1 MKIVPGGNQCRV
13 RAKTML
19 GSVIHPKRRYWP
31 VGLLAITIAA
41 LLVSPAAPQSSQ
53 PAGALAQQPKLAAAV
68 AQYRRALEEYN
79 RAWQSYTAVSSA
91 YWNQISEKRQL
102 RNAKRAR
109 GETLSISDYVLTQP
123 PVYTGP
129 PRPQNPLKPEVK
141 PPRIYVPVVADFVAA
156 AHQEFKF
163 VPRFPQS
170 ETEFKRGYAKVAL
183 AAGLTRDQ
191 IVRIYGFEATGNG
204 SYDIEAGLE
213 YNKHGRAITT
223 ALGYNQLL
231 ATNSVE
237 ILAEKGD
244 ELIRQVQSK
253 SALAS
258 GAEHQPVDGKI
269 DILRKMV
276 AFARSVP
283 DAWGQHE
290 ILANTPKGLAVHAL
304 NLDLDVGPMLQTQ
317 KLLDSIVFAR
327 RKGFSRSLTAAEL
340 EMMNLTGDG
349 NGFDMVTMPLSW
361 RDQVPTANFF
371 RPNGYADN
379 PVAQRNNV
387 VAKLIAAT
395 DARMDEEIK
404 KPGARELDAYLQ

>member
-1 MKIVPGGNQCRV
+1 MKIVLVRNQCRC
-13 RAKTML
+13 AEIML
-19 GSVIHPKRRYWP
+19 TAVIHLKRRYWL
-31 VGLLAITIAA
+31 VGLPAIAIAA

-53 PAGALAQQPKLAAAV
+53 PAGALAQQPELAAAV

-79 RAWQSYTAVSSA
+79 KAWQSYTAVSST

-102 RNAKRAR
+102 RNAKRAH

-129 PRPQNPLKPEVK
+129 PKPQNPLKPEVQ

-156 AHQEFKF
+156 ARQEFKF

-183 AAGLTRDQ
+183 GAGLTRDQ

-244 ELIRQVQSK
+244 QLIKRVQSK
-253 SALAS
+253 SAIAS
-258 GAEHQPVDGKI
+258 GAEQQVVDGKI
-269 DILRKMV
+269 DILRRMV

-317 KLLDSIVFAR
+317 KLLDSVVFAR

-371 RPNGYADN
+371 RPSGYADN

-404 KPGARELDAYLQ
+404 KPGARELAAYLQ

>member
-1 MKIVPGGNQCRV
+1 
-13 RAKTML
+13 ML
-19 GSVIHPKRRYWP
+19 TAVIHIKWRYWP
-31 VGLLAITIAA
+31 ATLLAIAIAA
-41 LLVSPAAPQSSQ
+41 LLVSPAAPQSSE
-53 PAGALAQQPKLAAAV
+53 PANALAQQPELAAAV
-68 AQYRRALEEYN
+68 AQYRRALEDDN
-79 RAWQSYTAVSSA
+79 RAWQSYTAASSA
-91 YWNQISEKRQL
+91 YWNQISEKRHL

-109 GETLSISDYVLTQP
+109 GEPVSISDYVLTQP

-129 PRPQNPLKPEVK
+129 PKPRNPLKPEVP
-141 PPRIYVPVVADFVAA
+141 PPRIYVPVVADFVTAA
-156 AHQEFKF
+156 RQEFKF

-244 ELIRQVQSK
+244 EFVKQVQSK

-258 GAEHQPVDGKI
+258 GAEHQSVDGKI
-269 DILRKMV
+269 DVLRRMV
-276 AFARSVP
+276 AFARGVP

-327 RKGFSRSLTAAEL
+327 RKGFSRTLTAAEL

-349 NGFDMVTMPLSW
+349 NGFDMVTMPLAW

-371 RPNGYADN
+371 RPSGYADN

-395 DARMDEEIK
+395 DERMDEEIK
-404 KPGARELDAYLQ
+404 KPGARELAAYLQ

>member
-1 MKIVPGGNQCRV
+1 MRAGC
-13 RAKTML
+13 AKTMPA
-19 GSVIHPKRRYWP
+19 SVMHLKWRYSA
-31 VGLLAITIAA
+31 GLLALAVAA
-41 LLVSPAAPQSSQ
+41 LLVSPGAPQSSQ
-53 PAGALAQQPKLAAAV
+53 PSNAPVQQPELAAAM

-79 RAWQSYTAVSSA
+79 KAWQSYTAASDA
-91 YWNQISEKRQL
+91 YWNLISEKRRL

-109 GETLSISDYVLTQP
+109 GEALSVSDYVLAQP

-129 PRPQNPLKPEVK
+129 PKPRNPLKPEVP

-156 AHQEFKF
+156 ARQEFKF
-163 VPRFPQS
+163 VPRLPQS
-170 ETEFKRGYAKVAL
+170 ETEFKRSYAKVAL
-183 AAGLTRDQ
+183 AAGLTREQ

-204 SYDIEAGLE
+204 GYDIEAGLE

-244 ELIRQVQSK
+244 EFIKKFESK
-253 SALAS
+253 SAVAS
-258 GAEHQPVDGKI
+258 IAERQPRDGKI
-269 DILRKMV
+269 DALRKMV

-290 ILANTPKGLAVHAL
+290 ILANTTKGLGVHAL

-317 KLLDSIVFAR
+317 KLLDSLVFAR
-327 RKGFSRSLTAAEL
+327 RKGFSRMLTAAEL

-371 RPNGYADN
+371 RPSGYADN

-404 KPGARELDAYLQ
+404 KAGARELAGYLQ

>member
-1 MKIVPGGNQCRV
+1 
-13 RAKTML
+13 ML
-19 GSVIHPKRRYWP
+19 GPVIYLKRRYWS
-31 VGLLAITIAA
+31 VGLLAIAIAA

-53 PAGALAQQPKLAAAV
+53 PADALARQPELAAAV
-68 AQYRRALEEYN
+68 AQYRRALEEHN
-79 RAWQSYTAVSSA
+79 RGWQSYTAVSSA

-109 GETLSISDYVLTQP
+109 GEPISISDYVLTQP

-129 PRPQNPLKPEVK
+129 PKPQNPLKPEVQ

-156 AHQEFKF
+156 ARQEFKF

-170 ETEFKRGYAKVAL
+170 ETEFKRGYAKIAL

-258 GAEHQPVDGKI
+258 GAEHQPVDVRI
-269 DILRKMV
+269 DILRRMV

-317 KLLDSIVFAR
+317 KLLDSVIFAR

-371 RPNGYADN
+371 RPSGYADN

-404 KPGARELDAYLQ
+404 KPGARELAAY